1 MISFTTTE
9 LYAWIGGLLW
19 PLTRILG
26 LVTAAPVFGNTGVP
40 MLIKMTLG
48 VTLAAVVAPTLPPV
62 PIVDPTSWAG
72 ILILGQEL
80 LVGVAMGFAMRL
92 VFAAIEFAG
101 EVASSTM
108 GLGFATFFDPSSA
121 GRSSAISQFL
131 ALVATM
137 AFLAMNAHLV
147 LVEALVESFFTMPI
161 SATPMA
167 LGAPLEMVRWGGRI
181 FSAGLQ
187 LSLPIVAALLITN
200 VALAILTRAAPQ
212 LNLFGI
218 GFPITLGTGFL
229 VISLTLPY
237 LGTPL
242 QNLFNQ
248 GIEAGR
254 RIPRVGGERR
264 PAGTAGAPVVQ
275 PSADPATPVAR

>member
-1 MISFTTTE
+1 MISFTTAE

-26 LVTAAPVFGNTGVP
+26 LVAAAPVFGNTGVP
-40 MLIKMTLG
+40 MLIKTTLG
-48 VTLAAVVAPTLPPV
+48 VTLAAIVAPTLPPV

-80 LVGVAMGFAMRL
+80 LIGAAMGFAMRL
-92 VFAAIEFAG
+92 VFAAVEFAG
-101 EVASSTM
+101 EVASSSM
-108 GLGFATFFDPSSA
+108 GLGFATFFDPTSA

-137 AFLAMNAHLV
+137 AFLAVNAHLV
-147 LVEALVESFFTMPI
+147 LVEALVESFFTLPI
-161 SATPMA
+161 STTPMSI
-167 LGAPLEMVRWGGRI
+167 GAPLEMVRWGSRI

-187 LSLPIVAALLITN
+187 LSMPIVAALLITN
-200 VALAILTRAAPQ
+200 IALAILTRAAPQ

-218 GFPITLGTGFL
+218 GFPITLGAGFL

-254 RIPRVGGERR
+254 RIPRVGAERTGQ
-264 PAGTAGAPVVQ
+264 PAPAITAPGPAP
-275 PSADPATPVAR
+275 APALR

>member
-26 LVTAAPVFGNTGVP
+26 LVAAAPVFGNTAVP
-40 MLIKMTLG
+40 SLVKLTLG
-48 VTLAAVVAPTLPPV
+48 VLLAAIVAPTIPAIPA
-62 PIVDPTSWAG
+62 VDPTSWAG
-72 ILILGQEL
+72 ILIAGQEML
-80 LVGVAMGFAMRL
+80 IGMAMGFSMRL
-92 VFAAIEFAG
+92 VFAAIEFGG
-101 EVASSTM
+101 ELASSTM
-108 GLGFATFFDPSSA
+108 GFSFASFFDPNSA
-121 GRSSAISQFL
+121 GRSSAVSQFM

-147 LVEALVESFFTMPI
+147 LVQVLVESFFTLPI
-161 SATPMA
+161 SGTPMSLA
-167 LGAPLEMVRWGGRI
+167 APLEMARWGGRI

-187 LSLPIVAALLITN
+187 LTLPIVAALLITN

-218 GFPITLGTGFL
+218 GFPVTLGAGLL
-229 VISLTLPY
+229 VLSLTLPY
-237 LGTPL
+237 LNTPL

-248 GIEAGR
+248 GIEASR
-254 RIPRVGGERR
+254 RIPRTGAERPGQPR
-264 PAGTAGAPVVQ
+264 PAAP
-275 PSADPATPVAR
+275 PAAIVPAS

>member
-9 LYAWIGGLLW
+9 LYAWIGALLW

-26 LVTAAPVFGNTGVP
+26 LVAAAPVFGNTGVP
-40 MLIKMTLG
+40 MLVKLSLG
-48 VTLAAVVAPTLPPV
+48 VLLSAIVAPTIPTIPV
-62 PIVDPTSWAG
+62 TDPTSWAG
-72 ILILGQEL
+72 LLIVAQEML
-80 LVGVAMGFAMRL
+80 IGVSMGFSMRL
-92 VFAAIEFAG
+92 VFAAVEFAG

-108 GLGFATFFDPSSA
+108 GLGFATFFDPASA
-121 GRSSAISQFL
+121 GRTSAISQFL
-131 ALVATM
+131 ALIATM

-147 LVEALVESFFTMPI
+147 LLQALVESFFTLPI
-161 SATPMA
+161 SSTPMSLA
-167 LGAPLEMVRWGGRI
+167 APLEMVRWGSRI

-187 LSLPIVAALLITN
+187 IAMPIVAAMLVTN
-200 VALAILTRAAPQ
+200 IALAILTRAAPQ

-218 GFPITLGTGFL
+218 GFPITLGAGFL

-248 GIEAGR
+248 GIEASR
-254 RIPRVGGERR
+254 RIPRTGGERSGQPR
-264 PAGTAGAPVVQ
+264 PAAAPVAIV
-275 PSADPATPVAR
+275 PAS

>member
-1 MISFTTTE
+1 VLSFTTTE

-19 PLTRILG
+19 PLTRILA
-26 LVTAAPVFGNTGVP
+26 LVAAAPVFGNTGVP
-40 MLIKMTLG
+40 MLIKTTLG
-48 VTLAAVVAPTLPPV
+48 VTLAAIVAPTLPPV

-80 LVGVAMGFAMRL
+80 LIGAAMGFAMRL
-92 VFAAIEFAG
+92 VFAAVEFAG
-101 EVASSTM
+101 EVASSSM
-108 GLGFATFFDPSSA
+108 GLSFATFFDPTSA
-121 GRSSAISQFL
+121 GRSSAVSQFL

-137 AFLAMNAHLV
+137 AFLAVNAHLV
-147 LVEALVESFFTMPI
+147 LVEALVESFFTLPI
-161 SATPMA
+161 STTPMS
-167 LGAPLEMVRWGGRI
+167 LGAPLEMVRWGSRI

-187 LSLPIVAALLITN
+187 LSMPIVAALLITN
-200 VALAILTRAAPQ
+200 IALAILTRAAPQ

-218 GFPITLGTGFL
+218 GFPITLGAGFL

-254 RIPRVGGERR
+254 RIPRVGAERTGQ
-264 PAGTAGAPVVQ
+264 PAPAAPVPV
-275 PSADPATPVAR
+275 PAPAPASR

>member
-26 LVTAAPVFGNTGVP
+26 LVAAAPVFGNNGVP
-40 MLIKMTLG
+40 MLIKTTLG
-48 VTLAAVVAPTLPPV
+48 VTLAAIVAPTLPPV
-62 PIVDPTSWAG
+62 PVVDPTSWAG
-72 ILILGQEL
+72 ILIVAQEL
-80 LVGVAMGFAMRL
+80 LVGAAMGFSMRL
-92 VFAAIEFAG
+92 VFAAVEFAG
-101 EVASSTM
+101 EVASSSM
-108 GLGFATFFDPSSA
+108 GLGFATFFDPTSA

-147 LVEALVESFFTMPI
+147 LVEALVESFFTLPI
-161 SATPMA
+161 SATPMS
-167 LGAPLEMVRWGGRI
+167 LTAPLEMVRWGGRI

-187 LSLPIVAALLITN
+187 LAMPIIAALLITN
-200 VALAILTRAAPQ
+200 IALAILTRAAPQ

-218 GFPITLGTGFL
+218 GFPITLGAGFL

-248 GIEAGR
+248 GVEAGR
-254 RIPRVGGERR
+254 RIPRMGGERVGR
-264 PAGTAGAPVVQ
+264 PAAPVPIPALPV
-275 PSADPATPVAR
+275 SAAAPR

>member
-26 LVTAAPVFGNTGVP
+26 LVAAAPVFGNTGVP
-40 MLIKMTLG
+40 MLIKTTLG

-80 LVGVAMGFAMRL
+80 LIGVAMGFAMRL
-92 VFAAIEFAG
+92 VLAAIEFAG
-101 EVASSTM
+101 EVASSSM
-108 GLGFATFFDPSSA
+108 GLSFATFFDPTSA

-147 LVEALVESFFTMPI
+147 LVEALVESFFTLPI
-161 SATPMA
+161 STTPMS
-167 LGAPLEMVRWGGRI
+167 LGAPLEMVRWGSRI

-187 LSLPIVAALLITN
+187 LAMPIVAALLVTN
-200 VALAILTRAAPQ
+200 IALAILTRAAPQ

-254 RIPRVGGERR
+254 RIPRVGAERQVPAAPR
-264 PAGTAGAPVVQ
+264 PASG
-275 PSADPATPVAR
+275 SER